1 MVTSKQVVA
10 GVLEYADRNLMPKL
24 DPAKQ
29 FLAGVALGMTGGKAE
44 ALMASLSQQPMIAA
58 LGIVQQNGDVDLDAL
73 YAAASAQMDKQ
84 KYLPIDIPVIGKLT
98 FDKGDLDELYRTIC
112 RQ

>member
-10 GVLEYADRNLMPKL
+10 GVLEYADRNIMPKL
-24 DPAKQ
+24 DGSKQ
-29 FLAGVALGMTGGKAE
+29 FLAGMALGMVGGKAE

-58 LGIVQQNGDVDLDAL
+58 LGVVQQNGDLDLDAL
-73 YAAASAQMDKQ
+73 YAAAATQMDKQ
-84 KYLPIDIPVIGKLT
+84 KNLSIDIPVIGRLT
-98 FDKGDLDELYRTIC
+98 FDRGDLDELYRTIC